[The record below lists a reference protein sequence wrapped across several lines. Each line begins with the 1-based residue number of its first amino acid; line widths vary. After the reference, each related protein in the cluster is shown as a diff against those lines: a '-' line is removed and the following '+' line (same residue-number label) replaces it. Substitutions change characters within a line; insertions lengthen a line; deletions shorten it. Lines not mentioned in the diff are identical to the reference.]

1 MVARN
6 PYAKYASNKISTASG
21 EELTL
26 MLYDGA
32 LKFCNQ
38 AIIALENK
46 DLQKANNL
54 LLRVQDI
61 LQEFQITLDRRYAI
75 SEDLYNLYDFLIDR
89 SIAANLKKDVAI
101 IEEIIGFIR
110 QMRETWKQAMI
121 LSRKQSN

>member
-1 MVARN
+1 MVAKN
-6 PYAKYASNKISTASG
+6 PYAKYASNKINTASG

-54 LLRVQDI
+54 LIRVQDI
-61 LQEFQITLDRRYAI
+61 LQEFQITLDRRYPI
-75 SEDLYNLYDFLIDR
+75 SEDLFNLYDFLIDR
-89 SIAANLKKDVAI
+89 TMTANLKKDIAI
-101 IEEIIGFIR
+101 IEEVIGFIR
-110 QMRETWKQAMI
+110 QMRETWKQAM
-121 LSRKQSN
+121 LLARKQQF